1 MKEYF
6 RIVLRMG
13 INKTV
18 ESSKRTNLRML
29 ADVYPYLYF
38 IKYKANSDI
47 QYIVTRQITK
57 INIDWYPSVEMYFSK

>member
-1 MKEYF
+1 
-6 RIVLRMG
+6 
-13 INKTV
+13 
-18 ESSKRTNLRML
+18 ML